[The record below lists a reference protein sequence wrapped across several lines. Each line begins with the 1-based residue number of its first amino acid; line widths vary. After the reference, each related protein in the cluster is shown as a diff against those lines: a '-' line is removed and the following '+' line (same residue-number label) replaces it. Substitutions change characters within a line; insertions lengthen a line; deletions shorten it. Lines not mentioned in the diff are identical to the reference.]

1 MFLSCMIIVEPLAF
15 LLFTVRITSR
25 FSVLPLPLNFYN
37 RIVGIS
43 DIIKMEELVYKTYI
57 CICM

>member
-1 MFLSCMIIVEPLAF
+1 MLSCMIIVEPLAF
-15 LLFTVRITSR
+15 HMFTVRITSR
-25 FSVLPLPLNFYN
+25 FSMVLLPVSFYN
-37 RIVGIS
+37 GILGIS